1 MINLEQMALILKALP
16 DPAFILSRSGKYLAL
31 FGGRDARYYHDG
43 SGLVGC
49 YIADLIKPDK
59 ARWFLDQIALALDS
73 RQLLI
78 AEYEL
83 SNRDVKDLPDDGPQ
97 QPIWFEGRVQAL
109 DFQVS
114 GEDVVLWVASN
125 ISARHELELQLKA
138 LSDTDQLTGLFNR
151 RKLEYELGSHYELT
165 SRYGVQN
172 SILMFDLD
180 NLKII
185 NDTLGHQAGD
195 ELIQVVAAVC
205 RSELR
210 QNDIAC
216 RFGGDEFVI
225 VLPNTGART
234 GVTVCSAFAPAVA
247 YGAEPLCC
255 GRFGGLGQYGGSQHC
270 AGRWIIFRTHR
281 SALIGRCIRPKKKA
295 GQRSGDRSL
304 LIGRKRWPGY
314 TGPAWFYPINSTAS
328 VSSARS
334 VRH

>member
-151 RKLEYELGSHYELT
+151 RKLEYELASHYEL
-165 SRYGVQN
+165 SARYAVLN

-185 NDTLGHQAGD
+185 NDNLGHQVGD

-225 VLPNTGART
+225 VLPNTGPEQALQ
-234 GVTVCSAFAPAVA
+234 FACRLHQLLQTALSRFVA
-247 YGAEPLCC
+247 A
-255 GRFGGLGQYGGSQHC
+255 GSV
-270 AGRWIIFRTHR
+270 
-281 SALIGRCIRPKKKA
+281 
-295 GQRSGDRSL
+295 
-304 LIGRKRWPGY
+304 
-314 TGPAWFYPINSTAS
+314 AS
-328 VSSARS
+328 VSIGVASMVPEDGSFSGTLQRADRALYQAKKLGKNQ
-334 VRH
+334 VIEALTGG